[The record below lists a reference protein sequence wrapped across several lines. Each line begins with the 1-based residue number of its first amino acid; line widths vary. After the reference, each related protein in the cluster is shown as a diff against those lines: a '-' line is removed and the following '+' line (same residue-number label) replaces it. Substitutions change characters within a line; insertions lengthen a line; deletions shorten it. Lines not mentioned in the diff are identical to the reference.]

1 MELNMKVTGDL
12 IKHAVMENSGM
23 LMEMCL
29 KENGLTIKPTVMV
42 FMFIR
47 MEQDTKENG
56 KTIYSMAKVK
66 RSGQITLCM
75 KDIIMK
81 VRNMEKDYI
90 FGKMVQAMME
100 IGMKTV

>member
-1 MELNMKVTGDL
+1 MKVTGDL

-23 LMEMCL
+23 LMGMCL
-29 KENGLTIKPTVMV
+29 KENGLMIKPTVMV

-47 MEQDTKENG
+47 TEQDTKENG